1 MTNTWPSWAKVNEA
15 FYKYVVDP
23 NKGKEFV
30 RV

>member
-1 MTNTWPSWAKVNEA
+1 MKTLKSWDKVNEA
-15 FYKYVVDP
+15 FYQYVVGP

>member
-1 MTNTWPSWAKVNEA
+1 MKALKSWTKVNEA

-30 RV
+30 QL

>member
-1 MTNTWPSWAKVNEA
+1 MKALKSWVKVNEA
-15 FYKYVVDP
+15 FYQYVVDP

>member
-1 MTNTWPSWAKVNEA
+1 MKALKSWSKVNEA

-23 NKGKEFV
+23 NKRKEFV